1 VELLTWCDQCEDFK
15 SDVMYYYDPDYTD
28 TKDQLN
34 MRLMCGDCDEGP
46 RRLVQ
51 EIKDQTCDNCGEFKE
66 STHLRVDPF
75 SEDVFDKL
83 AIHNLCDECHKEA
96 HHDI

>member
-1 VELLTWCDQCEDFK
+1 MEILIYCETCEDFK
-15 SDVMYYYDPDYTD
+15 SDVMYRYDPNYTD

-34 MRLMCGDCDEGP
+34 MRLLCSECDEAP
-46 RRLVQ
+46 RLLAQ
-51 EIKDQTCDNCGEFKE
+51 EIKDQTCDNCEEYKE

>member
-1 VELLTWCDQCEDFK
+1 MFRF
-15 SDVMYYYDPDYTD
+15 DPHY
-28 TKDQLN
+28 KDEKGQLN
-34 MRLMCGDCDEGP
+34 MKELCEECDEAP
-46 RRLVQ
+46 RRLAQ
-51 EIKDQTCDNCGEFKE
+51 EIKDQTCDSCEEYKA